1 MRILLQA
8 RSNLWSKPGG
18 DSVQI
23 YSLAEGLKEL
33 DYDVEIDISA
43 QKRLDRFDLIH
54 CFNISRI
61 QETYQQV
68 LNAEKQGNPT

>member
-18 DSVQI
+18 DSIQISSLAKGLREIGHDVQI
-23 YSLAEGLKEL
+23 DLS
-33 DYDVEIDISA
+33 VN
-43 QKRLDRFDLIH
+43 KRLDNFDLVH

-61 QETYQQV
+61 QETYQQF
-68 LNAEKQGNPT
+68 QNPSQ